1 MKIIADNRKARH
13 DYFVLETIEA
23 GIALTGTEVKSARIG
38 RVNLQD
44 AYASFSQGELYV
56 QHLHI
61 SPYEQGNRMNVDP
74 YRRRKLLLHRSELDA
89 IVGRMRE
96 RGMTVV
102 PLRMYFTDRGLC
114 KLELGVCRGK
124 KLYDKREDLKER
136 DAKREMERAL
146 KGRRLSLGA
155 N

>member
-1 MKIIADNRKARH
+1 MRIIADNRKARH

-23 GIALTGTEVKSARIG
+23 GIALTGTEVKSARLG

-44 AYASFSQGELYV
+44 AYASFSHGELFV
-56 QHLHI
+56 QHMHI

-74 YRRRKLLLHRSELDA
+74 YRRRKLLLHRGELDA
-89 IVGRMRE
+89 LVGRMRE

-102 PLRMYFTDRGLC
+102 PLRMYFTERGLC

-124 KLYDKREDLKER
+124 KFYDKREDLKTR
-136 DAKREMERAL
+136 DAKREIERAL
-146 KGRRLSLGA
+146 KGRRHSLGA

>member
-13 DYFVLETIEA
+13 DYFVLETVEA
-23 GIALTGTEVKSARIG
+23 GIALTGTEVKSARLG

-74 YRRRKLLLHRSELDA
+74 YRRRKLLLHRKELDA
-89 IVGRMRE
+89 LVGRMRE

-102 PLRMYFTDRGLC
+102 PLRMYFTERGLC
-114 KLELGVCRGK
+114 KLELGICRGK
-124 KLYDKREDLKER
+124 KLYDKREDLKTR

-146 KGRRLSLGA
+146 KGRRQSLGA

>member
-1 MKIIADNRKARH
+1 MRIVADNRKARH

-23 GIALTGTEVKSARIG
+23 GIALTGTEVKSARLG

-44 AYASFSQGELYV
+44 AYASFAHGELYV
-56 QHLHI
+56 HHVHI
-61 SPYEQGNRMNVDP
+61 SPYAQGNRMNHEP
-74 YRRRKLLLHRSELDA
+74 YRERKLLLHRKELDA
-89 IVGRMRE
+89 IVGRARE
-96 RGMTVV
+96 RGITLV
-102 PLRMYFTDRGLC
+102 PLRMYFNDRGLC
-114 KLELGVCRGK
+114 KLELGLCRGK

-146 KGRRLSLGA
+146 KGRHRGLGA

>member
-23 GIALTGTEVKSARIG
+23 GIALTGTEVKSARLG

-74 YRRRKLLLHRSELDA
+74 YRRRKLLLHRRELDA
-89 IVGRMRE
+89 LVGRMRE

-102 PLRMYFTDRGLC
+102 PLRMYFTERGLC
-114 KLELGVCRGK
+114 KLELGICRGK
-124 KLYDKREDLKER
+124 KLYDKREDLKTRE
-136 DAKREMERAL
+136 AKREMERAL
-146 KGRRLSLGA
+146 KSRRQSLGA

>member
-23 GIALTGTEVKSARIG
+23 GIALTGTEVKSARLG

-74 YRRRKLLLHRSELDA
+74 YRRRKLLLHRKELDA
-89 IVGRMRE
+89 LVGRMRE

-102 PLRMYFTDRGLC
+102 PLRMYFTERGLC
-114 KLELGVCRGK
+114 KLELGICRGK
-124 KLYDKREDLKER
+124 KLYDKREDLKTR

-146 KGRRLSLGA
+146 KSRRQSLGA

>member
-23 GIALTGTEVKSARIG
+23 GIALTGTEVKSARLG

-44 AYASFSQGELYV
+44 AYASFAHGELFV

-61 SPYEQGNRMNVDP
+61 SPYEQGNRENVDP
-74 YRRRKLLLHRSELDA
+74 YRRRKLLLHRKELDGL
-89 IVGRMRE
+89 VGRMRE

-102 PLRMYFTDRGLC
+102 PLRMYFNDRGLC

-124 KLYDKREDLKER
+124 KLYDKREDLKAR
-136 DAKREMERAL
+136 DARREMERAL
-146 KGRRLSLGA
+146 KGQRRSSGA

>member
-23 GIALTGTEVKSARIG
+23 GIALTGTEVKSARLG

-44 AYASFSQGELYV
+44 AYASFAHGELFV
-56 QHLHI
+56 QHMHI

-74 YRRRKLLLHRSELDA
+74 YRRRKLLLHRRELDA
-89 IVGRMRE
+89 LIGRMRE

-102 PLRMYFTDRGLC
+102 PLRMYFTERGLC
-114 KLELGVCRGK
+114 KLELGICRGK
-124 KLYDKREDLKER
+124 KLYDKREDLKAR
-136 DAKREMERAL
+136 DARREMERAL
-146 KGRRLSLGA
+146 KGRRHSLGA

>member
-23 GIALTGTEVKSARIG
+23 GIALTGTEVKSARLG
-38 RVNLQD
+38 RVNLLD
-44 AYASFSQGELYV
+44 AYASFAHGELFV

-61 SPYEQGNRMNVDP
+61 SPYEQGNRENVDP
-74 YRRRKLLLHRSELDA
+74 YRRRKLLLHRKELDGL
-89 IVGRMRE
+89 VGRMRE

-102 PLRMYFTDRGLC
+102 PLRMYFNDRGLC

-124 KLYDKREDLKER
+124 KLYDKREDLKAR
-136 DAKREMERAL
+136 DARREMERAL
-146 KGRRLSLGA
+146 KGQRRSSGA